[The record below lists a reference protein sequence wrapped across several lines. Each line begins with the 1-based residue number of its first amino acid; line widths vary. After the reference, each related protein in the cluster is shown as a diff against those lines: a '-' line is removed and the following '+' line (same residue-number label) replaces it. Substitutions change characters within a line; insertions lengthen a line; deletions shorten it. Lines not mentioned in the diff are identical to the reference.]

1 MGAAGTCADFVLSQ
15 FCGGSRQEIGKLR
28 RVLLCRICFEVF
40 LYLIGLCYVTGN
52 RSLDIRPLFSQ
63 TFAPISLQGFSG
75 IGFVNYNLEIVQQNN
90 CVSLVSSHFG
100 FFIRVGSGNFVQLF
114 ALCRHVGGAGVVE
127 IFVGNHFALASL
139 GIGSQCI
146 DVGGYGVKLCGD
158 FCQFGH
164 PFFRG
169 NFIIDSAFSG
179 QFALFGFQS
188 GVQISLCI
196 LKRCPVQA
204 VSCLVLLQS
213 VPQVAQLFLFL
224 HHLAAYRCGIRLCR
238 VHFILLVV
246 GSLVALVLGLRDNGD
261 FVQQNVIQI
270 QGSQCS
276 GQFSVFIF
284 RHHLIQSGGHGIDAA
299 LQAIDDISIG
309 FACFAVGHNWILY
322 VLVDSVK
329 CRLIFS
335 DGGLGFLIIRESL
348 FDLGFING
356 YSVFGGVDATRN
368 SAFLDRTVSACVVI
382 VDGGLTGCYCICQT
396 RDGLLPKG
404 FSIEAAFLAEGGSGF
419 GGLESCLQLRLIDH
433 QALFGFIIGLFGSG
447 GLLEGGQRIVDGSLL
462 LRIIQLVNRMR
473 SIGFFDFCRQVVDEA
488 LDVVHIFGVR
498 LGRID
503 QELLD
508 VSEARS
514 KAGHNAFSISV
525 GAFAGIE
532 LRDGFVLLGCNAGF
546 GAFQRSQVGFFIVEC
561 AFVCIVRAVVFS
573 YRHDGFIVLSQLI
586 LHHGSIVRPDS
597 ISEFCDDIIHS
608 LVVESGGISDCFHHL
623 GIGFVVR
630 RSPECLRCKHS
641 GFRQV
646 SRLSLGRQFVGVR
659 SLDFSGHIGI
669 GHRSHGNGRCREERN
684 NNFVSH
690 NSLCFWFILYCVT
703 FQRELRPG

>member
-40 LYLIGLCYVTGN
+40 LYLVGICYVTGN
-52 RSLDIRPLFSQ
+52 RSLDFRPLCSQVFVPFS
-63 TFAPISLQGFSG
+63 FQGFLG
-75 IGFVNYNLEIVQQNN
+75 IGKVNFTLESVQLFY
-90 CVSLVSSHFG
+90 CVSLVSSHIG
-100 FFIRVGSGNFVQLF
+100 LFIRVGSGNFVQLF

-127 IFVGNHFALASL
+127 IFVGNHFALDSL

-146 DVGGYGVKLCGD
+146 DVGGYGVKFFGD
-158 FCQFGH
+158 FFQFGP
-164 PFFRG
+164 PFIRG
-169 NFIIDSAFSG
+169 NFILDSAFSG

-196 LKRCPVQA
+196 HKRCPAQA

-224 HHLAAYRCGIRLCR
+224 RHLAAYRCGIRLCR
-238 VHFILLVV
+238 VHFVQIVV

-276 GQFSVFIF
+276 GQFSVCIF
-284 RHHLIQSGGHGIDAA
+284 RHHRIQSGGHGIDAA

-309 FACFAVGHNWILY
+309 LGCTAAGHNWILY
-322 VLVDSVK
+322 VLLDSVK
-329 CRLIFS
+329 CLLIAS
-335 DGGLGFLIIRESL
+335 DGVFGILIIRESL
-348 FDLGFING
+348 FDLGFIIG
-356 YSVFGGVDATRN
+356 YSAFGSVDATRN
-368 SAFLDRTVSACVVI
+368 SAFLDRTISFSVVI

-419 GGLESCLQLRLIDH
+419 GSLESCLQLRLLGH
-433 QALFGFIIGLFGSG
+433 QAQFGFIIELFGSG
-447 GLLEGGQRIVDGSLL
+447 LRAEGGQRRFDGSLL
-462 LRIIQLVNRMR
+462 LRIIQLVNRMLI
-473 SIGFFDFCRQVVDEA
+473 IGIFDFCRQVVDEA

-514 KAGHNAFSISV
+514 KAGHNAFSLSV
-525 GAFAGIE
+525 GAFAVGE
-532 LRDGFVLLGCNAGF
+532 LLDGFVLLGCNAGA
-546 GAFQRSQVGFFIVEC
+546 GAFQRSQVGFFLAGC
-561 AFVCIVRAVVFS
+561 AFVCLVRAVVFS
-573 YRHDGFIVLSQLI
+573 YRHDGFIVLSQLF
-586 LHHGSIVRPDS
+586 LHLGSIVRPDG
-597 ISEFCDDIIHS
+597 ISECFDDIIHS
-608 LVVESGGISDCFHHL
+608 LVVGSGGISDCFHHL
-623 GIGFVVR
+623 GIGIVVF